1 MTDDYTNP
9 IDPGFG
15 DLGGMSEEGS
25 KLAADL
31 IDKGEYQ
38 GIIAAYTVQE
48 MTGGSPLAGTKALRV
63 RVNLDIGN
71 GRQRPLFFNVSGF
84 DRRWPDG
91 GVVREYLLLGQLA
104 KATGNVGKS
113 TEAIMQAGQVTSLTY
128 VVGKRTRKDGD
139 EENTVVAIRRP
150 R

>member
-1 MTDDYTNP
+1 MTNDYTNP

-25 KLAADL
+25 KFAADL
-31 IDKGEYQ
+31 IEKGEYQ
-38 GIIAAYTVQE
+38 GVLGAYTVQE
-48 MTGGSPLAGTKALRV
+48 MTGGPLSGTKALRV
-63 RVNLDIGN
+63 RVNLEMGN

-84 DRRWPDG
+84 DRRWDNGDPT
-91 GVVREYLLLGQLA
+91 REYKLLGQLA
-104 KATGNVGKS
+104 KATGNVGKA
-113 TEAIMQAGQVTSLTY
+113 TEAIVQAGQAMSLTY

-139 EENTVVAIRRP
+139 EENTVVAIRRA